1 MNESKEG
8 EVPKTMLILKSHP
21 GALATVETFL
31 RNRGWQ
37 ITSTANLKEALVQAV
52 SRKPNYI
59 LISMDHAHKKARA
72 LPRVLAQAVPAAA
85 VMVFAENQ
93 TSASYNVLNGCL
105 CDYKVYPPITGP
117 AIERCVNKYLKDQ
130 QTRASVQ
137 MAGDSLKGEGAS
149 ANDMISIK
157 GGLLPESEDASR
169 LLSQFLDEDERAQV
183 QKGVS
188 GKMDPLVPADAPAG
202 MKEPPLGSRE
212 YRRNHSPPAWEPMKK
227 EESLLPSKEVRK
239 ARRETKDTLIARGT
253 QKSLEESVNR
263 RDGKIHVKIQ
273 DTTSAACILVE
284 SRRFSGYLVAVMGNN
299 MKIDKA
305 FIETVKQRLFKFLKA
320 NGEDISDNQAMD
332 IKIRPVDFEPWA
344 LEYADFLRKS
354 VHEGHEIAMAFFPRR
369 PVKAIL
375 EDSPQKEMARIH
387 LSELQGDRPVEFDLY
402 VYLPNNDKYVLYT
415 PKGGVFYNKQMDR
428 LKKQGV
434 THMHIQKEA
443 AQAVSKYR
451 AQNYLNDM
459 VEDYEKNRAGSAE
472 TSEKSKEA
480 A

>member
-1 MNESKEG
+1 MSESKEG
-8 EVPKTMLILKSHP
+8 EAPKTMLILKSHS

-59 LISMDHAHKKARA
+59 LISMDHPHKKARA

-105 CDYKVYPPITGP
+105 CEYKVYPPITGP

-130 QTRASVQ
+130 QTRATLQ
-137 MAGDSLKGEGAS
+137 MAGESMKGEGAS
-149 ANDMISIK
+149 VNDMISIK
-157 GGLLPESEDASR
+157 GGLLPENENASR
-169 LLSQFLDEDERAQV
+169 LLSQFLGEDLGNALLPPSSSSDSNVVFARPLDEDE
-183 QKGVS
+183 GLP
-188 GKMDPLVPADAPAG
+188 M
-202 MKEPPLGSRE
+202 GSRE
-212 YRRNHSPPAWEPMKK
+212 YRRTHSPPAWEPMKK
-227 EESLLPSKEVRK
+227 EEALPPGKEALQ

-284 SRRFSGYLVAVMGNN
+284 SLRFSGYLVAVMGNN
-299 MKIDKA
+299 MKIDKI
-305 FIETVKQRLFKFLKA
+305 FIEAIKQRLFKFLKA
-320 NGEDISDNQAMD
+320 NGEDISDHQAMD
-332 IKIRPVDFEPWA
+332 LKIRPVDFEPWA
-344 LEYADFLRKS
+344 LECADFLRKS

-375 EDSPQKEMARIH
+375 EDSSRKEMARIH

-443 AQAVSKYR
+443 AQALSKYR

-459 VEDYEKNRAGSAE
+459 VEDYEKKRAGS
-472 TSEKSKEA
+472 EKRSQKRGEA